1 MLVHENNGQIQLF
14 SLVELNNVQAPRPRR
29 GQGIRR
35 RQPPAQSRRQLLL
48 QRQAEIDLQQR
59 VLEQQRIRRQAQ
71 AQRRRQ
77 LLLQRQAEID
87 LQQRVLEHQRI
98 QRQERAHRRQQQRD
112 LLVHPS
118 NDAQQPRPQQ
128 QLQLQLPIKNP
139 KVLLKRL
146 SSADLILINKQLR
159 K

>member
-35 RQPPAQSRRQLLL
+35 RQPPAQS
-48 QRQAEIDLQQR
+48 
-59 VLEQQRIRRQAQ
+59 
-71 AQRRRQ
+71 RRQ